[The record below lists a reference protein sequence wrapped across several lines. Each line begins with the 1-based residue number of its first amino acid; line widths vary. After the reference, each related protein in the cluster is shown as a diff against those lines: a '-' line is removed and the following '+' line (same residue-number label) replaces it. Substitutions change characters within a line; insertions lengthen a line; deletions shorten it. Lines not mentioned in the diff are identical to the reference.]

1 MKRIANLLTGLSLAV
16 LFFSA
21 SAYAQNDGQKLIA
34 DVPFEFTVG
43 RVALP
48 PGHYAF
54 VHTSSYI
61 FQVIAANGHSWLTTT
76 SAAIQENRLPE
87 KSRLTFATVGGRHVL
102 VQIWNGRVFSGS
114 EFPNRHAAV
123 EAAKTAAIPG
133 QVSDRR

>member
-1 MKRIANLLTGLSLAV
+1 MNRIANLLTGLSLAV

-61 FQVIAANGHSWLTTT
+61 FQVIAANGHSWLTDDFRCDPGE
-76 SAAIQENRLPE
+76 SAPRKIQAHIRYRRWP
-87 KSRLTFATVGGRHVL
+87 SC
-102 VQIWNGRVFSGS
+102 
-114 EFPNRHAAV
+114 
-123 EAAKTAAIPG
+123 PG
-133 QVSDRR
+133 PDLEWTRI